1 MPGGRVQKFSEFN
14 YAKNKCTKNEM
25 GEGSPAPGKKY
36 ITNSF
41 MHKKISEK
49 VFSFTQFKIKM
60 LDLAPSV

>member
-41 MHKKISEK
+41 MHKKLVK
-49 VFSFTQFKIKM
+49 KCFLLHNLKLKC
-60 LDLAPSV
+60 